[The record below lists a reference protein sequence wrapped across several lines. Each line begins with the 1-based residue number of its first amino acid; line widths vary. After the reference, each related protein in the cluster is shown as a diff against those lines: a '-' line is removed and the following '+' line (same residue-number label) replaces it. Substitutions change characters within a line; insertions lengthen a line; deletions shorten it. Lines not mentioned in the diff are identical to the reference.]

1 MTEVTKNNEVK
12 INAYAADLN
21 KRYDDELKNGA
32 CAASLKF
39 ITDVT
44 LTVSQKSVAALL
56 KKSNVSEV
64 FSHDKRVENKYMCM
78 KAINSVD
85 SLLKFAT
92 RDDVKHLKSNLE
104 EVLRTLV
111 NFKNA
116 NVNFTVRDIEDSL
129 NASAKID
136 DTKKALIY
144 QRRTQFANYA
154 RHANMSM
161 RALHAL
167 NLIEQKNKTEYA
179 VNNNAIFALIEAK
192 LSA

>member
-1 MTEVTKNNEVK
+1 MTEVAKNNEIK

-21 KRYDDELKNGA
+21 KRYDEEKLNNA

-39 ITDVT
+39 ITDCT

-56 KKSNVSEV
+56 KKSSVNEA
-64 FSHDKRVENKYMCM
+64 FSHDKRVENKFMCM

-92 RDDVKHLKSNLE
+92 NDNVKSLKSNLE
-104 EVLRTLV
+104 EVLRTLI

-116 NVNFTVRDIEDSL
+116 SQNFTLRDIEDCL
-129 NASAKID
+129 NASAKISD
-136 DTKKALIY
+136 EKKALIF

-167 NLIEQKNKTEYA
+167 NLVEQKNKTEYA

-192 LSA
+192 LTA

>member
-1 MTEVTKNNEVK
+1 MTNEAKNNEVK
-12 INAYAADLN
+12 INAYALDLS
-21 KRYDDELKNGA
+21 KRHDEEKSALA

-39 ITDVT
+39 IESAII
-44 LTVSQKSVAALL
+44 TVSQKSVAALL
-56 KKSNVSEV
+56 KKSAVSEV
-64 FSHDKRVENKYMCM
+64 FSHDKRIENKFMCM

-92 RDDVKHLKSNLE
+92 RDDVRHLKSNLE
-104 EVLRTLV
+104 EVMRTLI

-116 NVNFTVRDIEDSL
+116 NMTFTLRDIEDTL

-136 DTKKALIY
+136 DTKKAVIY

-154 RHANMSM
+154 RHATMSM
-161 RALHAL
+161 RALDAL
-167 NLIEQKNKTEYA
+167 NLIERKNKTEYA

-192 LSA
+192 LTA